1 MPMVKPL
8 VKRSPEEVA
17 ILCEIGATL
26 SAMRISRA
34 ELARK
39 AHINPS
45 TMQKRMND
53 VGSMRLDELW
63 AIRAVRRKAG
73 IELGGEAT

>member
-1 MPMVKPL
+1 MPRTKPL
-8 VKRSPEEVA
+8 IKRSKEETEVL
-17 ILCEIGATL
+17 IEIGSTL
-26 SAMRISRA
+26 SVLGISRA

-73 IELGGEAT
+73 IELGGEIT